1 MNDKTE
7 EHTFT
12 REWVRQQRDRLAE
25 MLPEML
31 DRMEEI
37 VEGKYKATEVEV
49 ATYELILSKLMPT
62 VTEPHYSLLR
72 KITVEE
78 DD

>member
-1 MNDKTE
+1 MTE

-25 MLPEML
+25 MLPKIL
-31 DRMEEI
+31 DRMEEV
-37 VEGKYKATEVEV
+37 VEGKYKPTKVEV
-49 ATYELILSKLMPT
+49 ATYELILSKLLPT

-72 KITVEE
+72 EIQGMIEVE